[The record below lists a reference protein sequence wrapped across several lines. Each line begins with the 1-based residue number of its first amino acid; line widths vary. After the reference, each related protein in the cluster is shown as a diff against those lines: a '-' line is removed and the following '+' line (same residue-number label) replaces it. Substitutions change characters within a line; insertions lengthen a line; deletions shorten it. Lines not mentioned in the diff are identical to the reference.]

1 MAATQVETLP
11 DTKQAV
17 YTKEELQALR
27 RKLAGAGFGADFND
41 PTSPDFQGE
50 PADWGWDVRLLI
62 KFLEDLRKIMQVLV
76 ARRIPDPHG
85 QRLAS
90 LLETLD
96 PNIDDA
102 IAELKTVD
110 SVLHP
115 LYLALKRLGLATESL
130 AAKLDEFRDDITG
143 RPALAVLDMGD
154 KILGSLCKVL
164 SQLEPLKE
172 LKETIEHRVKY
183 GSDADIIG
191 LGLFQE

>member
-1 MAATQVETLP
+1 MATTQVEAPP

-27 RKLAGAGFGADFND
+27 RKLAGAGFGAEFND
-41 PTSPDFQGE
+41 PPAPNFKGE
-50 PADWGWDVRLLI
+50 PADWEWDIRLLI
-62 KFLEDLRKIMQVLV
+62 KFLDDLRKILQILV
-76 ARRIPDPHG
+76 ARRIPDPPR
-85 QRLAS
+85 QRLTA
-90 LLETLD
+90 LLEAVD
-96 PNIDDA
+96 PNIEDA

-110 SVLHP
+110 SMLHP
-115 LYLALKRLGLATESL
+115 LYLALKRLGLATENL

-143 RPALAVLDMGD
+143 RPVLAVLDMGD

-164 SQLEPLKE
+164 SQLEPVKE